1 MLDKYQIEKRKKT
14 NAKVEKKNH
23 VQVLNW
29 TPNKSK
35 YQLQKISNLNTKFE
49 YQIEKKKKKVLIQ
62 N

>member
-49 YQIEKKKKKVLIQ
+49 YQIEKKKKKKF
-62 N
+62 